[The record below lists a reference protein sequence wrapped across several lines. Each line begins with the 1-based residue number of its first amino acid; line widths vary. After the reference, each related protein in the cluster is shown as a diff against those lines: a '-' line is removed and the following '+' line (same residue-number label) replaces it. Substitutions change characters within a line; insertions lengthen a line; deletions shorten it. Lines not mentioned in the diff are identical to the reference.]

1 MTKTAARAYES
12 SADVEMGSN
21 VGALTDQLRGADLAA
36 PAARLESDLIQLCK
50 KETAAIKAQ
59 ERDINL
65 YTRLIYDALLEFLNE
80 ASDVFLTLQLYKYS
94 SDSKNQRL
102 ARGLFQAS
110 LFFLCFEFLMR
121 TLTKVLFDF
130 TRPWVPVGSER
141 CQCIGASAGRRA
153 LIKRPQVRAF
163 KAGASTFAIVL
174 SAIVSILEPNVGS
187 VLFERLEDQEA
198 KDLPKAP
205 ESLPGEVKEFY
216 ELYSQEVAR
225 LNLRRELF
233 WLFAIEDVPEL
244 IIEILLV
251 VNLEDPDELTLIW
264 WLSTITTLFHLFR
277 HTLEYVVGR
286 RLLYKLK
293 AKLPE
298 VFREPGQLKQVGFT
312 VKQLREQHDY
322 SWEKCKE
329 AGYSLEDTVSA
340 FDLKGTSDI
349 ARAFG
354 LRKLERKDD
363 SERRVGARVL
373 CEGKLGKI
381 TQHQYSDDIWN
392 CIKIDY
398 DDGTKN
404 KDNTFGSSGYLKFT
418 NQPGWSEPTEDVW
431 VGFPEETD

>member
-80 ASDVFLTLQLYKYS
+80 ASDVFLTLQLYNYS
-94 SDSKNQRL
+94 SSRDSKNQRL

-141 CQCIGASAGRRA
+141 CRCIGAPTGRRA
-153 LIKRPQVRAF
+153 LIKRPPVRAF

-216 ELYSQEVAR
+216 ELYSQEVGR
-225 LNLRRELF
+225 LETRRELF

-251 VNLEDPDELTLIW
+251 VNLDRDELTLIW

-322 SWEKCKE
+322 SWGKCKEAGYSAKDCKEVGCSVIDCKE
-329 AGYSLEDTVSA
+329 AGYSLEDTFSA
-340 FDLKGTSDI
+340 GFSGSADI
-349 ARAFG
+349 AGAFG

-373 CEGKLGKI
+373 C
-381 TQHQYSDDIWN
+381 
-392 CIKIDY
+392 
-398 DDGTKN
+398 
-404 KDNTFGSSGYLKFT
+404 
-418 NQPGWSEPTEDVW
+418 
-431 VGFPEETD
+431 

>member
-80 ASDVFLTLQLYKYS
+80 ASDVLLTLQLYDYS
-94 SDSKNQRL
+94 STDRKHQRL
-102 ARGLFQAS
+102 ALGLFQAS

-141 CQCIGASAGRRA
+141 CRCIGAPAGRRA
-153 LIKRPQVRAF
+153 LIKRPPVRAF

-187 VLFERLEDQEA
+187 VLSERLEDQEA

-216 ELYSQEVAR
+216 ELYSQEVGR
-225 LNLRRELF
+225 LETRRELF

-251 VNLEDPDELTLIW
+251 VNLDPDELTLIW
-264 WLSTITTLFHLFR
+264 WLSTISTLFHLFR

-298 VFREPGQLKQVGFT
+298 VFQEPGQLKQVGFT

-322 SWEKCKE
+322 SWGKCKE
-329 AGYSLEDTVSA
+329 AGYSA
-340 FDLKGTSDI
+340 
-349 ARAFG
+349 
-354 LRKLERKDD
+354 
-363 SERRVGARVL
+363 
-373 CEGKLGKI
+373 
-381 TQHQYSDDIWN
+381 
-392 CIKIDY
+392 IDCKEAGCSVI
-398 DDGTKN
+398 D
-404 KDNTFGSSGYLKFT
+404 
-418 NQPGWSEPTEDVW
+418 
-431 VGFPEETD
+431 